1 VAASAQELP
10 DHSGDGIEQI
20 TAAWC
25 CVMIPHICVGAGPA
39 ACMMMIM
46 AFCYVTYTESKKG
59 VMNPVPAVR
68 PCWLKPD

>member
-20 TAAWC
+20 TAARC
-25 CVMIPHICVGAGPA
+25 CVMIPHICVGAGSA

-46 AFCYVTYTESKKG
+46 AFCYVTYTESKNMRDEPG
-59 VMNPVPAVR
+59 TGSSA
-68 PCWLKPD
+68 CWLKPD